1 MILVKE
7 IFQENRFKE
16 EVNRI
21 YVNTLIPHFHFKNE
35 IGEIVKQKN
44 FCTKL

>member
-16 EVNRI
+16 KIKRI
-21 YVNTLIPHFHFKNE
+21 YVNTLIPQFQFKNKV
-35 IGEIVKQKN
+35 GEVIKQDN
-44 FCTKL
+44 FCTNL